1 MATVEPFARRS
12 GPKLG
17 RNEACWCGSG
27 RKYKSCHPG
36 QQPLTPLP
44 DRVGWLCRKATA
56 YLEHGGAEA
65 RDLVMT
71 LARCRADGTDDDSVL
86 EALADPIV
94 IDAALTEGGW
104 FARFVADRGPLLP
117 DDEALLASSW
127 LLVPRSVYEVVEVS
141 PGAGLRARDLRTG
154 DVVDVRERTFTR
166 EVRPGALVC
175 ARAVPDGQTQQFIGG
190 LFPVTPGTEAAVLAL
205 CEAEDPE
212 ALCEHVASLYR
223 PPVLRTREGEP
234 IVACTAALEVP
245 DARAAATVLDRH
257 YRSDDGIWVEMFPI
271 SEDEDIVRATLTM
284 NGDRLEVQTQS
295 EPRMDRVL
303 ALLDEVLPDVR
314 LLSDQRAPL
323 APGQLP
329 QPPTLPGPGVTPGP
343 DALAQLQEL
352 LEQRWLDESVPALAG
367 LTPRQAAADPTRR
380 DELRR
385 LIASFPADEAVP
397 EGAFT
402 MRPARLRELL
412 DL

>member
-1 MATVEPFARRS
+1 
-12 GPKLG
+12 
-17 RNEACWCGSG
+17 
-27 RKYKSCHPG
+27 
-36 QQPLTPLP
+36 
-44 DRVGWLCRKATA
+44 
-56 YLEHGGAEA
+56 
-65 RDLVMT
+65 
-71 LARCRADGTDDDSVL
+71 
-86 EALADPIV
+86 
-94 IDAALTEGGW
+94 
-104 FARFVADRGPLLP
+104 
-117 DDEALLASSW
+117 
-127 LLVPRSVYEVVEVS
+127 
-141 PGAGLRARDLRTG
+141 
-154 DVVDVRERTFTR
+154 
-166 EVRPGALVC
+166 
-175 ARAVPDGQTQQFIGG
+175 
-190 LFPVTPGTEAAVLAL
+190 
-205 CEAEDPE
+205 
-212 ALCEHVASLYR
+212 
-223 PPVLRTREGEP
+223 
-234 IVACTAALEVP
+234 
-245 DARAAATVLDRH
+245 
-257 YRSDDGIWVEMFPI
+257 MFPI

-352 LEQRWLDESVPALAG
+352 LEQRWLDECVPALAG

-380 DELRR
+380 NELRR

-412 DL
+412 DP